1 MRKLTI
7 GFVFLACGAALDAR
21 VIKIVVEQRES
32 PAYKGQVFG
41 KAGQY
46 ELLSGHFTGELN
58 PNDPHNKI
66 INDIQLAVRNPR
78 GMVEYTGTFAIAK
91 PIDMSKASGL
101 LLYSVANRGNGAP
114 VPSAD
119 GHVSVVS
126 GWQGDV
132 APRANLQTIAVP
144 IAKNADGSPV
154 TGPVTALFIN
164 SPKGANTLPLARAVS
179 AIVYQLPATLDTG
192 KATLTKRASEDGKR
206 MPISNADW
214 AFADCST
221 VPFPGTPDPA
231 KICVKDSFDPAML
244 YELVYTAKDPLVLGI
259 GYAATRD
266 FNSFLRYEEKDAD
279 GNANPVV
286 SQGTGQIKFAISE
299 GNSQSGNFLRSYI
312 HLGFNQDEKNRI
324 VWDGSN
330 PHIAGRQL
338 AMNYR
343 FAVAGGIAN
352 LFEPGSDGVLWWSD
366 YPDPARHRTTA
377 GMLDRCKASNTCPK
391 IIETFG
397 GLEFWDLRM
406 SPNLVGTD
414 AKEDIPLPANVR
426 RFYFPS
432 TTHGGGRGGFSVAA
446 PAAPNGCVLPANPNP
461 EADTLRAVRSALVE
475 WVMKGV
481 EPPASQY
488 PKLHPKSAEEGQL
501 VAATKAA
508 MGFPSIPGAPS
519 PDGVVNSLLDY
530 DWGPD
535 FNYNDLSGVIT
546 KAPPAIRRVLPTLVP
561 KTDADGNDLGGVP
574 SVLRQVPLGT
584 YVGWNVTASGFNQG
598 KICGLNGGYI
608 PFART
613 KAERVSANDSRLSLE
628 ERYGTHDKY
637 VALVKA
643 AAAKAVADRFL
654 FQEDAD
660 KLVAQAA
667 ASDVLVAK

>member
-7 GFVFLACGAALDAR
+7 GFVLLACGASMDAR
-21 VIKIVVEQRES
+21 VIKIVVEKRES
-32 PAYKGQVFG
+32 PAYNGQVFG

-46 ELLSGHFTGELN
+46 ELLTGHFTGELN

-66 INDIQLAVRNPR
+66 INDIQLAVRNAR
-78 GMVEYTGTFAIAK
+78 GMVEYIGTFAIAK
-91 PIDMSKASGL
+91 PVDMSKASSVL
-101 LLYSVANRGNGAP
+101 IYSVANRGNGAP
-114 VPSAD
+114 VPGAE

-132 APRANLQTIAVP
+132 LPRANAQTIAVP
-144 IAKNADGSPV
+144 VAKNADGSAV
-154 TGPVTALFIN
+154 TGPVTALFIDA
-164 SPKGANTLPLARAVS
+164 PKGANTLPLARAVS
-179 AIVYQLPATLDTG
+179 AIAYQLPATLDTRS
-192 KATLTKRASEDGKR
+192 ATLTKRASTDGQR
-206 MPISNADW
+206 TPISSTDW

-221 VPFPGTPDPA
+221 AAFPGTPDPA
-231 KICVKDSFDPAML
+231 KICVKDGFDPAML

-266 FNSFLRYEEKDAD
+266 FNSFLRYEEKDAE
-279 GNANPVV
+279 GNPNPVAK
-286 SQGTGQIKFAISE
+286 QIKYAISE

-312 HLGFNQDEKNRI
+312 HLDFNQDENNRI

-366 YPDPARHRTTA
+366 YPDAARHHTTA

-391 IIETFG
+391 IMETFG
-397 GLEFWDLRM
+397 GLEFWNLRM

-414 AKEDIPLPANVR
+414 AKNDIPLPPNVR
-426 RFYFPS
+426 RYFFPA

-446 PAAPNGCVLPANPNP
+446 PPAPNGCVLPANPNP
-461 EADTLRAVRSALVE
+461 ETETLRALRAVLVD
-475 WVMKGV
+475 WVTKGV
-481 EPPASQY
+481 EPPASSY
-488 PKLHPKSAEEGQL
+488 PKLHPASAAEGQL
-501 VAATKAA
+501 VSATKTA

-519 PDGVVNSLLDY
+519 PDGVVNAVLDY

-546 KAPPAIRRVLPTLVP
+546 KAPPTIRKALPTLVP
-561 KTDADGNDLGGVP
+561 KTDSDGNDLGGVP

-584 YVGWNVTASGFNQG
+584 YVGWNVTAAGFNQG

-613 KAERVSANDSRLSLE
+613 KAERLAANDPRPSLE

-643 AAAKAVADRFL
+643 AAAKAVSDRFL

>member
-1 MRKLTI
+1 MRTQILA
-7 GFVFLACGAALDAR
+7 FVLLICVESLDAE
-21 VIKIVVEQRES
+21 VIKIVVEHRES
-32 PAYKGQVFG
+32 VADKVFG

-46 ELLSGHFTGELN
+46 EILSGHFMGELN

-66 INDIQLAVRNPR
+66 INDIQIAVRNGR

-91 PIDMSKASGL
+91 PVDMAKASGVL
-101 LLYSVANRGNGAP
+101 IYNVPNRGNGAP
-114 VPSAD
+114 APNAD

-132 APRANLQTIAVP
+132 RPRANLQTIVVP
-144 IAKNADGSPV
+144 IAKNPDGTPV
-154 TGPVTALFIN
+154 TGPITARFIN
-164 SPKGANTLPLARAVS
+164 SPKGATTLALSSAVS
-179 AIVYQLPATLDTG
+179 AIAYQLPATLDT
-192 KATLTKRASEDGKR
+192 KNATLTKRATEDGPR
-206 MPISNADW
+206 TSIPSAEW

-221 VPFPGTPDPA
+221 VAFPGTPDPA
-231 KICVKDSFDPAML
+231 KICAKGGFDPAML

-266 FNSFLRYEEKDAD
+266 FNSFLRYEEKDAE
-279 GNANPVV
+279 GNANPVAK
-286 SQGTGQIKFAISE
+286 SIRFAISE

-352 LFEPGSDGVLWWSD
+352 LYEPGSDGVLWWSD
-366 YPDPARHRTTA
+366 YPDAARHRPTA
-377 GMLDRCKASNTCPK
+377 GMLDRCKTTNTCPK
-391 IIETFG
+391 IMETFG

-414 AKEDIPLPANVR
+414 AKNDIPLPANVR
-426 RFYFPS
+426 RYYFPS
-432 TTHGGGRGGFSVAA
+432 TTHGGGRGGFTVAA
-446 PAAPNGCVLPANPNP
+446 PLAPNGCVLPANPNP
-461 EADTLRAVRSALVE
+461 EADTLRALRADLVQ
-475 WVMKGV
+475 WVTKGT
-481 EPPASQY
+481 EPPPSRY
-488 PKLHPKSAEEGQL
+488 PKLHSDNAAEGQL
-501 VAATKAA
+501 VAATRTG
-508 MGFPSIPGAPS
+508 MGFPTIPGTPS
-519 PDGVVNSLLDY
+519 PDGVINALLDY

-535 FNYNDLSGVIT
+535 FNYNDLSGAIT
-546 KAPPAIRRVLPTLVP
+546 KAPGLIRQVLPTLVP

-574 SVLRQVPLGT
+574 SVLLQVPLGT
-584 YVGWNVTASGFNQG
+584 YVGWNVTADGFNQG

-608 PFART
+608 PFAKT
-613 KAERVSANDSRLSLE
+613 KAERIALNDPRLSLE

-637 VALVKA
+637 VALVNA
-643 AAAKAVADRFL
+643 ATAKAVADRYL

-667 ASDVLVAK
+667 ASDVGAK